1 MNWNGAPPLIYSV
14 HARKQMC
21 KRQIADADVE
31 SIVRNPSITHPC
43 HDGRTCVDATLPTGR
58 RLRVVLA
65 VETTAIIVV
74 STYYL
79 P

>member
-1 MNWNGAPPLIYSV
+1 MNWSGDPPLIYSA
-14 HARKQMC
+14 HARKQMR
-21 KRQIADADVE
+21 KRRIVAADVE

-43 HDGRTCVDATLPTGR
+43 HDGRTCVDATLAAGR

-65 VETTAIIVV
+65 VEVTEIVVV

-79 P
+79 T